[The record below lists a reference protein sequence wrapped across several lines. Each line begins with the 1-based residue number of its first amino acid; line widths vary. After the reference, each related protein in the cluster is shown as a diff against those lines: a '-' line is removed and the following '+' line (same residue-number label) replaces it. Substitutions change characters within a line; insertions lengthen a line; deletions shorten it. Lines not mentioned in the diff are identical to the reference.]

1 MYELVFE
8 GGGGGDGAKEQ
19 PPSKTSTCGSFLR
32 LEVVV
37 VWWRWCQGVT
47 TLENELHR
55 LVFEGDGGSS
65 SGGVTGVSCGGGE

>member
-1 MYELVFE
+1 VYELIFE

-19 PPSKTSTCGSFLR
+19 PPSKTSICSLFSR
-32 LEVVV
+32 M

-65 SGGVTGVSCGGGE
+65 SGGVSCGGGE